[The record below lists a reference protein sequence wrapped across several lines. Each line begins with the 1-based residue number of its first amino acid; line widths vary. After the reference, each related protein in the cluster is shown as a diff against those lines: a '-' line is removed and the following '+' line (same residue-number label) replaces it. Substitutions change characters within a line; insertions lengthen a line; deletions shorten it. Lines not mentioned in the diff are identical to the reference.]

1 MSDSNYEFEEEAQD
15 QATRNPVRARMRE
28 LEDRNKALEAQAKEA
43 EAAKRELAF
52 VKAGV
57 NPESA
62 AAKYFVKG
70 YDGELSAEAIRA
82 AAAEANLINDVTE
95 VKQQVAEERAWGRVG
110 EAYKTGETS
119 EPVVDWPAKM
129 SSAKNEQELKA
140 YMAQYNAEQA
150 RNPITPQ

>member
-1 MSDSNYEFEEEAQD
+1 MSESDFEFEDEAQD

-57 NPESA
+57 DPDSA

-70 YDGELSAEAIRA
+70 YDGELTAEAIRA
-82 AAAEANLINDVTE
+82 AAEEASLIPSQKKEVAAE
-95 VKQQVAEERAWGRVG
+95 QQAWNRVAQASRA
-110 EAYKTGETS
+110 GETS
-119 EPVVDWPAKM
+119 DAPVDFVQRFNNAK
-129 SSAKNEQELKA
+129 SADEV
-140 YMAQYNAEQA
+140 MALLAQA
-150 RNPITPQ
+150 RAEAEKY

>member
-1 MSDSNYEFEEEAQD
+1 MSESDFEFEDEAQD

-57 NPESA
+57 DPDSA

-70 YDGELSAEAIRA
+70 YDGELTAEAIRA
-82 AAAEANLINDVTE
+82 AAEEASLIPSQKKEVAAE
-95 VKQQVAEERAWGRVG
+95 QQAWNRVAQASRA
-110 EAYKTGETS
+110 GETS
-119 EPVVDWPAKM
+119 DAPVDYSQRINAAK
-129 SSAKNEQELKA
+129 SSDEV
-140 YMAQYNAEQA
+140 MALLAQA
-150 RNPITPQ
+150 RAEAEKY

>member
-1 MSDSNYEFEEEAQD
+1 MSESDFEFEDEAQD

-57 NPESA
+57 DPDSA

-70 YDGELSAEAIRA
+70 YDGELTPEAIRQ
-82 AAAEANLINDVTE
+82 AAEEASLIPSQNKE
-95 VKQQVAEERAWGRVG
+95 VVAEQQSWNRVAQAARA
-110 EAYKTGETS
+110 GETS
-119 EPVVDWPAKM
+119 EPPIDYAERVANAKSPDEVM
-129 SSAKNEQELKA
+129 QLLA
-140 YMAQYNAEQA
+140 QA
-150 RNPITPQ
+150 RAEAEKY

>member
-1 MSDSNYEFEEEAQD
+1 MSESDFEFEDEAQD

-57 NPESA
+57 DPDSA

-70 YDGELSAEAIRA
+70 YDGELTSEAIRA
-82 AAAEANLINDVTE
+82 AAEEASLIPSQKKEVAAEQQAWNRVAQASRAGEASDVPVDYSQRINNAKSADEVMALLAQARAEAE
-95 VKQQVAEERAWGRVG
+95 K
-110 EAYKTGETS
+110 Y
-119 EPVVDWPAKM
+119 
-129 SSAKNEQELKA
+129 
-140 YMAQYNAEQA
+140 
-150 RNPITPQ
+150 